1 MTTLRSSNMATETHI
16 YIYINRPWRLLHKSS
31 INGVFLI
38 LLRLL
43 TGGSSLKKKD
53 KMWETELLPHHAN
66 GVFLMKSW
74 VAPTGEIQQLMW
86 IRANQH
92 NP

>member
-16 YIYINRPWRLLHKSS
+16 YIS
-31 INGVFLI
+31 IDHGGYCTNPLSMVFFNFATFAYRRVI
-38 LLRLL
+38 C
-43 TGGSSLKKKD
+43 KKKD